1 MSDLRLYQM
10 IVPEGRRGV
19 GGVYLLK
26 WLMSGGRNVSSETL
40 VNGSMWQGRL
50 SICLP
55 VGWQGP
61 LRSGGYSFVTAWQPP
76 AAQQAMGAL
85 HLVSLWGC
93 LGLAWCWVKCP
104 PLLFSASRHLP
115 EASITAFP
123 SGAWVTDR
131 LSSGAL
137 INPALAASHW
147 EHLWPAIKQAFG
159 ALRHPVILLSEQYFP
174 SPGLQ
179 LDGLGP

>member
-1 MSDLRLYQM
+1 MIKSLNFFCIKTKYNNDTFLFRLR
-10 IVPEGRRGV
+10 
-19 GGVYLLK
+19 
-26 WLMSGGRNVSSETL
+26 RNQYSNLWGTL

-55 VGWQGP
+55 VGGQRAAVLWDD
-61 LRSGGYSFVTAWQPP
+61 SSVTAWQPP
-76 AAQQAMGAL
+76 AALQAMRAL

-93 LGLAWCWVKCP
+93 LGLAWCRAKCS
-104 PLLFSASRHLP
+104 PLPFSASLHLP

-123 SGAWVTDR
+123 TGAWVTDR

-137 INPALAASHW
+137 INLTLATSPW

-174 SPGLQ
+174 SLGPQ
-179 LDGLGP
+179 LGGLGHK